1 MLLHRT
7 ASVSFLATLTLF
19 FTFSISNA
27 QNIEPLATKTDSIS
41 CYTIRNVTLSGN
53 KRTKDF
59 IITRELDFKPGDS
72 ICSDDFT
79 KRFEKNGNRIFNTG
93 LFISVK
99 IVPSFADSQAIE
111 LTIVMEER
119 FYSYPIPLVGLADRN
134 FSEWWNQR
142 GHDLSRLDWG
152 VRFVQKNVR
161 GRNETLRIR
170 GEFGFNK
177 KFEVDYTFPYIN
189 RKLKTGL
196 SVYAGAILN
205 RQVAYRTTNH
215 KLTYTEDN
223 GFLRER
229 YAAGVTIFRRNN
241 YYVTHSLSLYG
252 YNNIIS
258 DTVARLNPNYFL
270 DGRTSQLYPSLH
282 YSYTN
287 DHRDIQYY
295 PLKGYYIDVDVEANG
310 LGISP
315 DINYSFL
322 KLDVSKFTHLTNIH
336 RKLFAAVGLKGKA
349 STPDKQPFFNQRGLG
364 YDKENISGYELYV
377 IDGQHFVMTKMHL
390 KWQLFRFNT
399 RMSGIPIENFKNVP
413 LALYFK
419 LHADAGYVSN
429 MYPTG
434 NERFANH
441 WLNGFGAGLDFATYY
456 DFVIRFEY
464 SINGAGETGFFINFK
479 AGI

>member
-1 MLLHRT
+1 MEGNDTIACYYIHNITLL
-7 ASVSFLATLTLF
+7 
-19 FTFSISNA
+19 
-27 QNIEPLATKTDSIS
+27 
-41 CYTIRNVTLSGN
+41 GN

-59 IITRELDFKPGDS
+59 IIIRELDFQKGDT
-72 ICSDDFT
+72 ICTDAFN
-79 KRFEKNGNRIFNTG
+79 KRFEKNCNRMFNTG
-93 LFISVK
+93 LFIAVK
-99 IVPSFADSQAIE
+99 IVPSFADSNSID

-134 FSEWWNQR
+134 FSEWWDQR

-152 VRFVQKNVR
+152 MRFVQKNVR

-170 GEFGFNK
+170 GELGFNK

-215 KLTYTEDN
+215 KLTYTEGD
-223 GFLRER
+223 GIIRKR
-229 YAAGVTIFRRNN
+229 YAAGVTLFRRNN
-241 YYVTHSLSLYG
+241 YYVTHSLSLFWYH
-252 YNNIIS
+252 NTIA
-258 DTVARLNPNYFL
+258 DTIATLNPNYFL
-270 DGRTSQLYPSLH
+270 DARTSQTYPTIH

-295 PLKGYYIDVDVEANG
+295 PLKGYYIDFDLETNG
-310 LGISP
+310 AFVSN
-315 DINYSFL
+315 DINYSFAKIEL
-322 KLDVSKFTHLTNIH
+322 SKFTPLPGIH
-336 RKLFAAVGLKGKA
+336 KKLFAAVGFKAKA

-364 YDKENISGYELYV
+364 YDKETISGYELYV
-377 IDGQHFVMTKMHL
+377 IDGQHFAMTKMHL

-399 RMSGIPIENFKNVP
+399 RVSGLPIENFKNIP

-441 WLNGFGAGLDFATYY
+441 LLTGCGFGLDFVTYY
-456 DFVIRFEY
+456 DFVIRLEY
-464 SINGAGETGFFINFK
+464 SVNGAGETGFFINFK

>member
-1 MLLHRT
+1 MTLNLTFLSVQGQNTNLLE
-7 ASVSFLATLTLF
+7 AK
-19 FTFSISNA
+19 N
-27 QNIEPLATKTDSIS
+27 DSIS
-41 CYTIRNVTLSGN
+41 CYTIHNITLTGN

-59 IITRELDFKPGDS
+59 IIIRELDFKPGDS
-72 ICSDDFT
+72 ICSQEFV

-99 IVPSFADSQAIE
+99 IVPAFADSNV
-111 LTIVMEER
+111 LDLNIVMEER

-142 GHDLSRLDWG
+142 GHDFSRLDWG

-177 KFEVDYTFPYIN
+177 KFEIDYTFPYIN

-196 SVYAGAILN
+196 SLYLGTILN

-215 KLTYTEDN
+215 KLTYMEDS

-229 YAAGVTIFRRNN
+229 YAAGATIFRRNN
-241 YYVTHSLSLYG
+241 YYVTHAISLYG

-258 DTVARLNPNYFL
+258 DTVARANRNYFL

-295 PLKGYYIDVDVEANG
+295 PLKGYFIDVDLEANG
-310 LGISP
+310 LGISQ
-315 DINYSFL
+315 DINYSFI
-322 KLDVSKFTHLTNIH
+322 KLEVAKFTHLKNIH
-336 RKLFAAVGLKGKA
+336 RKLYAAAGLRGKA

-364 YDKENISGYELYV
+364 YDKENVSGYELYV
-377 IDGQHFVMTKMHL
+377 IDGQHFVLTKLHL

-399 RMSGIPIENFKNVP
+399 RMSGIPIENFKNIP

-419 LHADAGYVSN
+419 IHADAGYVSN
-429 MYPTG
+429 MYPIG
-434 NERFANH
+434 NERFANR
-441 WLNGFGAGLDFATYY
+441 WLNGMGVGLDFATYY
-456 DFVIRFEY
+456 DFVVRFEY